1 MTHLSSTLVFVACLG
16 TAAMSACGG
25 NTDAGAPGSTGG
37 IGGAG
42 AGGTQAG
49 TGGVAGSAGIAGDS
63 GSLDSD
69 NAAGADQGG
78 PPVCEVCAHV
88 SFVCSKPGIE
98 SVDFQVE
105 SQNSKGCAGH
115 IVQFGGPTT
124 EYVIDCELNQIC
136 GPGGCFPAALTASSF
151 TWNGATC
158 YATK

>member
-1 MTHLSSTLVFVACLG
+1 MAHLRSTLLFVACLG

-25 NTDAGAPGSTGG
+25 NADAGAPASTGG
-37 IGGAG
+37 VGGAG

-49 TGGVAGSAGIAGDS
+49 TGGAAGSGVAPDS

-69 NAAGADQGG
+69 GATGADQGG
-78 PPVCEVCAHV
+78 PPVCEVCAHA
-88 SFVCSKPGIE
+88 SFVCSKPGFE

-115 IVQFGGPTT
+115 IVQFSGPTT
-124 EYVIDCELNQIC
+124 EYVIDCELNQVC
-136 GPGGCFPAALTASSF
+136 APGGCFPATLTASSF
-151 TWNGATC
+151 AWDGATR